1 MPKITYIEA
10 NGTEHDVEV
19 PVGVS
24 IMQGAVN
31 HLVPGIEGDCGG
43 LCACGTCHVYVPDEW
58 QAVCRGD
65 GRTRSRA
72 CSSSPSMWEVEPP
85 LLSDRGDG
93 GDGRD
98 AGADAFPAVLRHDAG
113 SLGIFRRC
121 TADPGRQS
129 LGVSPYSADS
139 GPAGMVWP

>member
-1 MPKITYIEA
+1 MPKITYIEI

-58 QAVCRGD
+58 QTLCGEVDELEQGMLEFAFDVNES
-65 GRTRSRA
+65 SR
-72 CSSSPSMWEVEPP
+72 
-85 LLSDRGDG
+85 LSCQINVTEEMEGMRI
-93 GDGRD
+93 RM
-98 AGADAFPAVLRHDAG
+98 PA
-113 SLGIFRRC
+113 
-121 TADPGRQS
+121 RQ
-129 LGVSPYSADS
+129 Y
-139 GPAGMVWP
+139 